1 MGSEVF
7 VVSCCSS
14 TPLLDTGGS
23 RQGTQLHRVPTAPRL
38 ASLAAYA
45 LHAAACRSGAVTGWY
60 GLFRSKQKPPSECN
74 FKGRFSVLVCSFVI
88 DFVVAD

>member
-23 RQGTQLHRVPTAPRL
+23 RQGTRLHRVPTAPRPT
-38 ASLAAYA
+38 SLAAYA